1 MISKEEKKQQGKK
14 NKASGRRF
22 EIKVRDELEM
32 KGWVVFK
39 NNNNVEMVETVNGQT
54 ILFKP
59 SKPKWNPFRKS
70 IMMASQGFPDYICV
84 RNKGE
89 WQVQFVECKSGKYLS
104 ADEKEKSEW
113 IVNKLQIPMFVA
125 FRGKKRGEIVY
136 DMIPTKELFS

>member
-1 MISKEEKKQQGKK
+1 MISKKER
-14 NKASGRRF
+14 SDLGRRSRNSGKRF
-22 EIKVRDELEM
+22 EVKVRDELL
-32 KGWVVFK
+32 KSGWIVFK
-39 NNNNVEMVETVNGQT
+39 NNNNVERVETVNGQT

-59 SKPKWNPFRKS
+59 SKPKWNPFRKT
-70 IMMASQGFPDYICV
+70 IVYTGVGFPDYICV

-104 ADEKEKSEW
+104 ADEKKKSEW
-113 IVNKLQIPMFVA
+113 IVSKLKIPMFVA